1 MAPEPGS
8 HPSLTAGGTSA
19 QHLAAYK
26 ELSYKQ
32 SHFISTTPWEG
43 RGLVPITQMRTPRLR
58 QVPSPACSGQGHTSP
73 SFGTSI
79 TDLGER
85 RHTAFQW
92 VCLLHHT
99 LTPSHPPA
107 IMLRSPGW
115 AVTQDGLALC
125 CGVLGGC
132 FYPQSSASQAQ
143 PVVELCG
150 HPGAP
155 PLGPSSTA
163 FLGQEASTSLCPSPI
178 SSPLHQHLSSAGFET
193 YIYFLCSFMA
203 TYNPPL

>member
-1 MAPEPGS
+1 MNSLISSPQHPGREGVS
-8 HPSLTAGGTSA
+8 FPLHRRGHRGSDRCLHLPALARGTQALPLAQASQTWESGDTLPSSGSA
-19 QHLAAYK
+19 
-26 ELSYKQ
+26 S
-32 SHFISTTPWEG
+32 FI
-43 RGLVPITQMRTPRLR
+43 
-58 QVPSPACSGQGHTSP
+58 
-73 SFGTSI
+73 
-79 TDLGER
+79 
-85 RHTAFQW
+85 
-92 VCLLHHT
+92 
-99 LTPSHPPA
+99 TPSHPPA

-163 FLGQEASTSLCPSPI
+163 FLGQEASASLCPSPI
-178 SSPLHQHLSSAGFET
+178 SSPLHQHLSSAGF
-193 YIYFLCSFMA
+193 
-203 TYNPPL
+203 